1 MFFGIF
7 YTLDSPISCI
17 LLVMLAFVTPDL
29 FPRFPFSRVASFL
42 VSLLFLF
49 PFLDHGFFFNFFF
62 LFAFVF
68 LYFIKRFTS
77 FLFKGSYL
85 LPVYSCISLRELFT
99 SFLKSPIIIMSF
111 DFRSES

>member
-29 FPRFPFSRVASFL
+29 FPRFPISRVASFL

-49 PFLDHGFFFNFFF
+49 PFLDHGFFSIFFSCLL
-62 LFAFVF
+62 LF
-68 LYFIKRFTS
+68 
-77 FLFKGSYL
+77 SY
-85 LPVYSCISLRELFT
+85 ISLRDSLVFSLRAPIVYLCT
-99 SFLKSPIIIMSF
+99 AVFL
-111 DFRSES
+111 